1 MWVWPTGLCI
11 RNANKDLRME
21 KEHIKR
27 AIKGDER
34 SFEYL
39 VKSVEERAYNIAL
52 RYMGNREDAL
62 DAMQEA
68 FIKVYRNLPG
78 FRMDSSF
85 STWVYRIVVNT
96 CKDNLKVRARRY
108 QMMEESSEEKI
119 LQVREEREIPED
131 RFLER
136 EEAGNIL
143 KILNNLSSEHRE
155 ILVLKD
161 VNQLSYEEI
170 SQVLDINIGTV
181 RSRIS
186 RAREAFKKIYT
197 KQKE

>member
-1 MWVWPTGLCI
+1 
-11 RNANKDLRME
+11 ME

-68 FIKVYRNLPG
+68 FIKVYRNLPD

-143 KILNNLSSEHRE
+143 KILNSLSSEHRE